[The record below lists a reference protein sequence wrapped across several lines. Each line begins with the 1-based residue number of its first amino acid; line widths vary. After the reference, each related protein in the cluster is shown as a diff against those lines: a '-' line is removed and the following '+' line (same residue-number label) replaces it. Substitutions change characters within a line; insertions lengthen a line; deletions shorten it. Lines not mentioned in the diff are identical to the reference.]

1 MRQSL
6 AAFLALALSATVSGC
21 VAPIQSMMLTEDT
34 ALVSAVGKGPQDQS
48 KVIEASLHE
57 AARLTASKGYRY
69 FVIVDS
75 ADASTTGER
84 RAAPTPTQRE
94 RITATG
100 TPVAGQLLSAP
111 VYRDYFKFPSNNVKY
126 VKPGI
131 DIAIRMYRE
140 GEIDP
145 KSQGV
150 WSTAELLNPSASAS
164 PALP

>member
-6 AAFLALALSATVSGC
+6 AAVLAFALGATVSGC
-21 VAPIQSMMLTEDT
+21 VAPIQSMMVTEDT
-34 ALVSAVGKGPQDQS
+34 ALVSVVGKGPQDQN
-48 KVIEASLHE
+48 KVIDASLHE

-69 FVIVDS
+69 FVIMDAV
-75 ADASTTGER
+75 DASKTGER
-84 RAAPTPTQRE
+84 RAAPTPTQKDR
-94 RITATG
+94 TATAG
-100 TPVAGQLLSAP
+100 TPVAGQLLFAP

-126 VKPGI
+126 LKPGI
-131 DIAIRMYRE
+131 DIAIRMYHE

-150 WSTAELLNPSASAS
+150 WSTAELLNASAS

>member
-1 MRQSL
+1 
-6 AAFLALALSATVSGC
+6 
-21 VAPIQSMMLTEDT
+21 MMVTEDT
-34 ALVSAVGKGPQDQS
+34 ALVSVVGKGPQDQN
-48 KVIEASLHE
+48 KVIDDSLHE

-69 FVIVDS
+69 FVIMNA
-75 ADASTTGER
+75 ADASRTGER
-84 RAAPTPTQRE
+84 SSAPTPTQRD
-94 RITATG
+94 RSATAA

-111 VYRDYFKFPSNNVKY
+111 VYRDYFKFPNRNVKY